1 MSSLFTSI
9 VLAEKYGLRMT
20 MEQLATELG
29 ISRGGI
35 YNQISANTFPVPTYM
50 DAGKRWADC
59 RDVAAHFDACRE
71 RARAGAAC

>member
-1 MSSLFTSI
+1 MSSLFTSMLL
-9 VLAEKYGLRMT
+9 VEKYGRRMT
-20 MEQLATELG
+20 MEQLAAELG
-29 ISRGGI
+29 ITRGSI
-35 YNQISANTFPVPTYM
+35 YNQISAGTFQLPTYM